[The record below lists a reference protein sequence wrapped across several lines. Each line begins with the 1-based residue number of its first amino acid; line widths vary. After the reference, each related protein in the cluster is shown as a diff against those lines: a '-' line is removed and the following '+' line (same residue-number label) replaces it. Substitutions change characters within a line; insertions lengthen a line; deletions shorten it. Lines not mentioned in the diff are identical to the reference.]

1 MSTTNILT
9 MPKPKRT
16 RKPNARV
23 RGQGSLF
30 KRGDIFWFELNWKG
44 SRTRR
49 SLETADKQTALI
61 KLAEAVSAI
70 RSGELP
76 KTFEPVTVQSLYD
89 VWIAEVERTCKPR
102 TFDDY
107 KSRWNGHL
115 EPVFGRL
122 FATQVTKDV
131 VSRYLTDR
139 KREGAGNITQNRENR
154 VLQMMFNY
162 NRKKIS
168 ANDFPEFPEM
178 HSEKNSVR
186 KGRLSKADFQ
196 TLLTRLEDPK
206 NFWLKVVV
214 TMTFKYGFRKN
225 ELLRATVN
233 YFDAAQSVF
242 TLPAYMTK
250 NKTER
255 RVPIQRDGEIYK
267 MLVKLTEGRS
277 AKDALFT
284 RNGRPVKDYRGAW
297 TVVTEGLTNGRGG
310 HVMIHDLRR
319 SAITEAKG
327 KGLGAADFGTHLTP
341 DVFARYVSRTE
352 SEEQANAAKVEGD

>member
-1 MSTTNILT
+1 

-49 SLETADKQTALI
+49 SLETPDRQTALI

-102 TFDDY
+102 TFEDY

-122 FATQVTKDV
+122 FATQVTKDA
-131 VSRYLTDR
+131 VSKYLTDR

-154 VLQMMFNY
+154 VLQMLFNY

-178 HSEKNSVR
+178 HSEKNYVR
-186 KGRLSKADFQ
+186 KGRLSKTDFQ

-206 NFWLKVVV
+206 NFWLKVIVV
-214 TMTFKYGFRKN
+214 MTFRYGFRKN
-225 ELLRATVN
+225 ELLQATVS

-242 TLPAYMTK
+242 TLPAYQTK

-277 AKDALFT
+277 PDAALFT

-297 TVVTEGLTNGRGG
+297 TQVTEGLTNGRGG